1 MGPRA
6 RSALVRRSWKSIKVC
21 LSVCTSVYVVTNL
34 VLINRS
40 TEIDDRRRATGHPP
54 AGDEQQQGQSL
65 GGGGDGDG
73 GGGGWWLPQPPS
85 HVVVGLRHLLGDD
98 DGPLSRTANASRLR
112 RLVPAQ
118 LHRVLELSSRCD
130 RVSKVENLTYLTS
143 GWTKAVYRGRLENRD
158 VAVKMADKGGYDVR
172 RCVKTSGLTSAQC
185 QQRADDKIVKE
196 GFVLMTLDN
205 PHIVRVRWNTWLSH
219 CFSLR
224 ACASESQSY

>member
-1 MGPRA
+1 M
-6 RSALVRRSWKSIKVC
+6 
-21 LSVCTSVYVVTNL
+21 CTSVYVVTNL

-54 AGDEQQQGQSL
+54 AGDEQQQGQQSL
-65 GGGGDGDG
+65 GDGDG
-73 GGGGWWLPQPPS
+73 DGWWLPQPPS

-98 DGPLSRTANASRLR
+98 DGPLSKTTNASRLR

-185 QQRADDKIVKE
+185 QRRAEDKILKE
-196 GFVLMTLDN
+196 GFILMTLDN
-205 PHIVRVRWNTWLSH
+205 PHIVRVRWNPCFLP

-224 ACASESQSY
+224 ACTSERQSHSEDYSYFTLSRLRQLIKLT